1 MSEMKTIN
9 GLIYTHCVWFTSQKF
24 KNIFDAQTTDQHD
37 TTIICKDQGYPL
49 RKSVRALRPP
59 V

>member
-1 MSEMKTIN
+1 MSEMKTLN

-37 TTIICKDQGYPL
+37 TIICKDQGYPL